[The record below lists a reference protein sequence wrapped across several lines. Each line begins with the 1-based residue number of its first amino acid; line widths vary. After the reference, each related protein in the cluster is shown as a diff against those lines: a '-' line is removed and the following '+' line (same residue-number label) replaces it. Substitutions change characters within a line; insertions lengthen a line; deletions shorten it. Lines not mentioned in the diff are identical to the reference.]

1 MKRTRICPYPLWQ
14 IDAIEGWLDDM
25 ATRGYLLEKCKVNNR
40 FVFLK
45 TEPRSAR
52 HRIDVLED
60 EHADAQM
67 RQEEY
72 RDFGWEYVTNFMD
85 YLDIYRAT
93 REDAVE
99 LNTDED
105 LLRLALKKARRRNW
119 ALSAFV
125 WLLLAVLFVSSTVIG
140 FRYGIYPL
148 LLTLHPV
155 RLAGL
160 AIALPLLAVALYH
173 EIRSRFHMKRRKL
186 LARSYH
192 SRTRENF
199 GRCLNI
205 LALAIVPLCCFPD
218 ISVVESVDVPD
229 SAYYAYSAQEILP
242 DEGSRDEL
250 DGQIYF
256 YHHGLSD
263 QYLWFQKTGSNFSSN
278 YRVVVYE
285 TRWNWLARA
294 CAREQARLADAEVLT
309 VAGYE
314 GVWFYTGDPPGSTR
328 PSLYQQHIVLLDGNR
343 VVEIHYEGDADLRAA
358 ALALK

>member
-25 ATRGYLLEKCKVNNR
+25 ATRGYLLERCKANNR

-105 LLRLALKKARRRNW
+105 LLQLALQKARRRNW

-125 WLLLAVLFVSSTVIG
+125 WLLIAVIFVSST
-140 FRYGIYPL
+140 
-148 LLTLHPV
+148 
-155 RLAGL
+155 
-160 AIALPLLAVALYH
+160 
-173 EIRSRFHMKRRKL
+173 
-186 LARSYH
+186 
-192 SRTRENF
+192 
-199 GRCLNI
+199 
-205 LALAIVPLCCFPD
+205 
-218 ISVVESVDVPD
+218 
-229 SAYYAYSAQEILP
+229 
-242 DEGSRDEL
+242 
-250 DGQIYF
+250 
-256 YHHGLSD
+256 
-263 QYLWFQKTGSNFSSN
+263 
-278 YRVVVYE
+278 
-285 TRWNWLARA
+285 
-294 CAREQARLADAEVLT
+294 
-309 VAGYE
+309 
-314 GVWFYTGDPPGSTR
+314 PPR
-328 PSLYQQHIVLLDGNR
+328 
-343 VVEIHYEGDADLRAA
+343 
-358 ALALK
+358 